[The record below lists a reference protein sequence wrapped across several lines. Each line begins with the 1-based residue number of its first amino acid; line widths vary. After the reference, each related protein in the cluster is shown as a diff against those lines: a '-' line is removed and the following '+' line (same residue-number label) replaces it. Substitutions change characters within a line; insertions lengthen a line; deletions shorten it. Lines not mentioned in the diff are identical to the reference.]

1 MGTGS
6 IRISRRRSRSEV
18 VRISLIVAVA
28 ENGVIGR
35 DGDLPWRIAADLK
48 FFKETT
54 MGHPIVMGRK
64 THQSIGRALP
74 GRTNIVITRDPDFA
88 GEDIAVV
95 ADLEAAFAAAGEADE
110 VMIIGGAQIYELA
123 LPSADRIYMTEVH
136 IAVDGDTRFP
146 ELDPARWR
154 ETARVDHPADGET
167 PAFSFVTLER

>member
-1 MGTGS
+1 M
-6 IRISRRRSRSEV
+6 
-18 VRISLIVAVA
+18 RISLIVAMA

-35 DGDLPWRIAADLK
+35 DGGLPWRIPADLK

-54 MGHPIVMGRK
+54 IGHPIVMGRK

-74 GRTNIVITRDPDFA
+74 GRTNIVITRDKGFS

-95 ADLEAAFAAAGEADE
+95 GDLDAAILAAGNADE
-110 VMIIGGAQIYELA
+110 VMVIGGAQIYELA
-123 LPSADRIYMTEVH
+123 LPRAERIYLTEVH
-136 IAVDGDTRFP
+136 IAADGDTRFP
-146 ELDPARWR
+146 ELDHDAWR